1 MAVIMYVVT
10 LLILMSLFIW
20 TLPQD
25 EIDELKNI
33 IKNNEVE
40 E

>member
-1 MAVIMYVVT
+1 MYVVT

-25 EIDELKNI
+25 EIDNLKSV
-33 IKNNEVE
+33 IKGDEVE
-40 E
+40 EN